1 MEDIKMNHNT
11 QNEDF
16 YKTIREN
23 RMLMYSKPK
32 RYFNRDEQQGSA
44 FKFLFL
50 VETIVFLMLM
60 AAAGSSMAQTSTATS
75 TALTTAANNQ
85 SAMNIYN
92 YNTVYNSGK
101 VFVSWTSKNEP
112 EDCVYVVERSVN
124 GQEFS
129 SVGVKEGVGA
139 EIELYYSW
147 VDQTPPAGFSFYRVK
162 KITKEGNQ
170 LYSAVNS
177 VINQSSNF
185 NNFAQGENEDKK

>member
-75 TALTTAANNQ
+75 TAMVTAANNQ

>member
-75 TALTTAANNQ
+75 TALVTAANNQ

>member
-1 MEDIKMNHNT
+1 MNHT
-11 QNEDF
+11 AHNEDF

-50 VETIVFLMLM
+50 IETVVFLILM
-60 AAAGSSMAQTSTATS
+60 AAAGSSMAQSS
-75 TALTTAANNQ
+75 PNNSMVM
-85 SAMNIYN
+85 SAGTQGSMNIYN

-101 VFVSWTSKNEP
+101 VFISWTSKNEP
-112 EDCVYVVERSVN
+112 EDCVYVVERSGN
-124 GQEFS
+124 GKDFA
-129 SVGVKEGVGA
+129 SVGVKEGIGA

-147 VDQTPPAGFSFYRVK
+147 IDQAPPAGFSYYRVK

-177 VINQSSNF
+177 VINQASNF
-185 NNFAQGENEDKK
+185 NNYAQGEEEK

>member
-1 MEDIKMNHNT
+1 MNHNT

-50 VETIVFLMLM
+50 VETIVFLILM

-75 TALTTAANNQ
+75 TAMVQAANNQ
-85 SAMNIYN
+85 SSMNIYN

-112 EDCVYVVERSVN
+112 EDCVYVVERSIN
-124 GQEFS
+124 GQEYS
-129 SVGVKEGVGA
+129 SVGVKEGIGA

-147 VDQTPPAGFSFYRVK
+147 IDQAPPAGFSFYRVK

-185 NNFAQGENEDKK
+185 NNYAQGEDENKK